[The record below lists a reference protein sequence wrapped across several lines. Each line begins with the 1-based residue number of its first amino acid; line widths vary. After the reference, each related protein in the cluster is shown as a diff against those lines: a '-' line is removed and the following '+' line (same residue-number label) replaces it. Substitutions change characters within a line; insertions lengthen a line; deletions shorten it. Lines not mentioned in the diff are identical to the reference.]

1 MTFRAV
7 SERTV
12 HTGYVL
18 DVCVGT
24 FAAPD
29 GTTFERDVVHHP
41 GAVAIIAVEDDHLWM
56 VRQYR
61 PALDAFFLEIPA
73 GLRDVSDEP
82 TVDTARREL
91 REEVGLEAGSM
102 ELVMSFHNSIGFCDE
117 LIDLFVATD
126 LREVERATTDSPE
139 EVEMEILRV
148 PVDTARSWISDGTI
162 TDAKTIIA
170 VLQLGD
176 A

>member
-29 GTTFERDVVHHP
+29 GTSFERDVVHHP
-41 GAVAIIAVEDDHLWM
+41 GAVAILAVEDDHLWM

-73 GLRDVSDEP
+73 GLRDVPEEP
-82 TVDTARREL
+82 TVTLPDVSCAKR
-91 REEVGLEAGSM
+91 
-102 ELVMSFHNSIGFCDE
+102 LVS
-117 LIDLFVATD
+117 
-126 LREVERATTDSPE
+126 
-139 EVEMEILRV
+139 
-148 PVDTARSWISDGTI
+148 
-162 TDAKTIIA
+162 K
-170 VLQLGD
+170 LGRWSSS
-176 A
+176 